1 MADKRRNDFAERV
14 RKQIAS
20 RYAGSEISI
29 DSDGF
34 AMRLKASGIDVSLP
48 LTPLFHECLRNEAQT
63 PTLISAFVSDVEK
76 RINPRDDVEFSLAGL
91 LWCIRT
97 RDYLSDS
104 ARAGELISKTVA
116 GDLVTFVA
124 RQIPVNAMRGVA
136 RKEWENAGV
145 TVAHITAAADTNT
158 AERFGSLLERIN
170 RIDRVPGDGWR
181 ISVDELFCG
190 SAILVPEI
198 RRALVEKAQDE
209 VLVAIPDRSVV
220 LVLPVSAKSAPR
232 FQMRVTREW
241 REAMNPC
248 SREVLAC
255 DGESLE
261 VAPDQP
267 RSRAL
272 LDWLPG

>member
-1 MADKRRNDFAERV
+1 M
-14 RKQIAS
+14 
-20 RYAGSEISI
+20 
-29 DSDGF
+29 
-34 AMRLKASGIDVSLP
+34 
-48 LTPLFHECLRNEAQT
+48 
-63 PTLISAFVSDVEK
+63 EK
-76 RINPRDDVEFSLAGL
+76 RINPRDDAEFSLAGL
-91 LWCIRT
+91 LWCVRT

-104 ARAGELISKTVA
+104 ARAGELISKTLA
-116 GDLVTFVA
+116 GDLVAFVT

-136 RKEWENAGV
+136 RNEWESTGLTATN
-145 TVAHITAAADTNT
+145 ITAAADTNT
-158 AERFGSLLERIN
+158 AARFGSLLERIN

-181 ISVDELFCG
+181 ISIDELFCG

-198 RRALVEKAQDE
+198 RRALIEKAQDE

-248 SREVLAC
+248 SRQVLAC
-255 DGESLE
+255 DGESLA

-267 RSRAL
+267 KSRAL
-272 LDWLPG
+272 LDWLHG

>member
-1 MADKRRNDFAERV
+1 MADKRRGDFAERV

-20 RYAGSEISI
+20 RYAGSEISV
-29 DSDGF
+29 DTEGF
-34 AMRLKASGIDVSLP
+34 AMHLKAPGIDISLP
-48 LTPLFHECLRNEAQT
+48 LTPLFHECLRNQEQT
-63 PTLISAFVSDVEK
+63 PSLISAFVSDVEK
-76 RINPRDDVEFSLAGL
+76 RINPRDEVEYSLAGL

-116 GDLVTFVA
+116 GDLVAFVA
-124 RQIPVNAMRGVA
+124 RRIPVNAMRGVA
-136 RKEWENAGV
+136 QSEWESAGLTSDAV
-145 TVAHITAAADTNT
+145 TAAADTNT
-158 AERFGSLLERIN
+158 AEMFASLLERIN

-190 SAILVPEI
+190 SAVLVPEI

-220 LVLPVSAKSAPR
+220 LVLPASAESAPR
-232 FQMRVTREW
+232 FQMRATREW

-248 SREVLAC
+248 SRQVIRC
-255 DGESLE
+255 DGEQLATAQAT
-261 VAPDQP
+261 AP
-267 RSRAL
+267 SRVL